1 MAANIDKLNQKLIGQ
16 VNKFAKLKA
25 ARKRVVEKNHRLEK
39 KVMILNNKLNQLGA
53 QRQGR
58 NAHGAQGRRSSSR
71 PPEDMVA
78 KQNLAI
84 SK

>member
-1 MAANIDKLNQKLIGQ
+1 MAANIEKLNQKLIGQ

-39 KVMILNNKLNQLGA
+39 KVMILNNKLNVLSRQK
-53 QRQGR
+53 QGR
-58 NAHGAQGRRSSSR
+58 NAPGGQGRRSSSKPR
-71 PPEDMVA
+71 EDMVA